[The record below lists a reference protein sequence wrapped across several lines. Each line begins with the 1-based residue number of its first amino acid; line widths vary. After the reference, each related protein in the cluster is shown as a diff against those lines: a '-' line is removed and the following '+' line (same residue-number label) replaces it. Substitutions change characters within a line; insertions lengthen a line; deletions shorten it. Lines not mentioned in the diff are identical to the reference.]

1 MEKTIILIGFM
12 GAGKT
17 SVGKTLAQKTGL
29 KLLDT
34 DKLIEK
40 QERTTI
46 SHIFETQGE
55 EAFRTAETNL
65 LKSLLEKKSIAIISV
80 GGGLPLK
87 EENQTLL
94 KKLGLVVY
102 LRIQPDTVLKRLK
115 GDTTRPLLQGGDV
128 KQKVTAL
135 LTYRAPIYQKA
146 AHITIDA
153 DHKTLNQIAEEILT
167 QGGTQKNEPIS
178 LKRPQPKLPRNPRK
192 RNLRN

>member
-46 SHIFETQGE
+46 SRIFETQGE

-65 LKSLLEKKSIAIISV
+65 LKSLLEKKSTAIISV

-102 LRIQPDTVLKRLK
+102 LRIRPDTVLKRLK

-153 DHKTLNQIAEEILT
+153 DHKTLNQIAEEILAQST
-167 QGGTQKNEPIS
+167 SIA
-178 LKRPQPKLPRNPRK
+178 LH
-192 RNLRN
+192 

>member
-17 SVGKTLAQKTGL
+17 SVGKTLAHKTGL

-65 LKSLLEKKSIAIISV
+65 LKSLLEKKSVAIVSV

-102 LRIQPDTVLKRLK
+102 LRVQPDTVLKRLK
-115 GDTTRPLLQGGDV
+115 GDTTRPLLQGRDV
-128 KQKVTAL
+128 KQKVTTL
-135 LTYRAPIYQKA
+135 LTFRAPIYQKA
-146 AHITIDA
+146 AHITIDV

-167 QGGTQKNEPIS
+167 QRIT
-178 LKRPQPKLPRNPRK
+178 LT
-192 RNLRN
+192 

>member
-46 SHIFETQGE
+46 SRIFETQGE

-65 LKSLLEKKSIAIISV
+65 LKSLLEKKSAAIISV

-153 DHKTLNQIAEEILT
+153 DHKTLNQIAEEILAQRIT
-167 QGGTQKNEPIS
+167 LT
-178 LKRPQPKLPRNPRK
+178 
-192 RNLRN
+192 